1 MPAKHSYQPRII
13 EQLWC
18 IRLLLNHLDLDALLL
33 SDKSKAALASLK
45 LDSGNLLLATGDAVQ
60 VRCYLQAQLS
70 ELEAVADAAA
80 IGGPLYSNLYLINWL
95 APICTLE
102 RNFLVLAALV
112 TQSPL
117 LKFYLELAAATT
129 ASSAVKMLCTVLD
142 EPENLVMPL
151 LSPDSWLVR
160 AGFLRFNW
168 SGEGGLLQ
176 QLYISRALLSRIC
189 NEPFPFE
196 QNLTTKLFY
205 LERVPTVV
213 IKRSPALTMAAWLL
227 KVQFNSSF
235 ENRQFGTQLV
245 LQSPAKVPIV
255 PLVTF
260 SLEKLGLEVVNLQW
274 PLLAANRHHLPYMVL
289 KLCQILALLSR
300 KHQALLISGAANL
313 LSMLEAP
320 EHSALFERLQ
330 STLRSVSYP
339 LIWLLEDTIAP
350 PKLLQR
356 SGVSWFSFNP
366 LACIPSSETKNYD
379 L

>member
-1 MPAKHSYQPRII
+1 MPAKLSYQPRVI
-13 EQLWC
+13 EQLWVT
-18 IRLLLNHLDLDALLL
+18 RLLLNHIDLKALLI
-33 SDKSKAALASLK
+33 SDNGKAAVAWLHAGYQNTAIPT
-45 LDSGNLLLATGDAVQ
+45 DDATQ
-60 VRCYLQAQLS
+60 LQRYLQAQLS
-70 ELEAVADAAA
+70 ALETVADPEA
-80 IGGPLYSNLYLINWL
+80 IGGPLYSNLYLLNWL

-102 RNFLVLAALV
+102 RNFLVFAALA

-117 LKFYLELAAATT
+117 LKFYLDLAAATT

-151 LSPDSWLVR
+151 LSTDSWLVR

-176 QLYISRALLSRIC
+176 QLYINRALLSRIC

-196 QNLTTKLFY
+196 QNLTSKLFY

-274 PLLAANRHHLPYMVL
+274 PLLAANCHHLPYMIL

-330 STLRSVSYP
+330 STLRGVSYP

-356 SGVSWFSFNP
+356 IGVSWFSFNP